1 MFLLVLVLLVMLIV
15 IIYSLQK
22 LLKKHTMKVRE
33 DVEGG
38 EDNAAYN
45 YMQRSS
51 RCSVHRILNI

>member
-33 DVEGG
+33 DVEEFQMFG
-38 EDNAAYN
+38 
-45 YMQRSS
+45 
-51 RCSVHRILNI
+51 ILNIKEVGKEKIPREL

>member
-1 MFLLVLVLLVMLIV
+1 MLFLVLVLLVMLIV
-15 IIYSLQK
+15 VISILQK
-22 LLKKHTMKVRE
+22 FFKKHTMKVRE

-38 EDNAAYN
+38 EDNAAYK